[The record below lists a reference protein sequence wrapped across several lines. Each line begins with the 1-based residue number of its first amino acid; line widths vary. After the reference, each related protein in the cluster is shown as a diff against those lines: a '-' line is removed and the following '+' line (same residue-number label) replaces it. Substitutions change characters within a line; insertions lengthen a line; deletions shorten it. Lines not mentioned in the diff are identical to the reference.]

1 VTLGIDTHKDM
12 HVAVT
17 LDQLGRRLGVA
28 SFPTDDTHHQV
39 LWQWVDGFGPLTQA
53 GVEGTGSYG
62 YRLAQFLTSRGVVVF
77 EVNRPNRQA
86 RRRRGKS
93 DPVDAENA
101 ARAVLS
107 GEATATPKTRTG
119 PAGQLR
125 ALLVARRS
133 ATKSRTQ
140 AELQLRCLILELD
153 DATRAELDRRRV
165 VDLAAACAELTG
177 TDGTSLALAALARRW
192 QYLDVEVRANER
204 HIELIVRQSA
214 PRLLAQAGIGPVC
227 AAQLLAT
234 AGDNPDRLA
243 NEAAFAALCGAS
255 PVEHSSGKT
264 QRHRLNRGGDRA
276 ANSAL
281 WTIASN
287 RLIHDPRTR
296 EYAARRTATG
306 SSRKEI
312 LRLLKRYIARQ
323 VFAEILRALTP
334 PKAPAETAHPADPSP
349 DAGRR

>member
-1 VTLGIDTHKDM
+1 MAAASVITLGVDTHKDL

-17 LDQLGRRLGVA
+17 LDALGRRLGIA
-28 SFPTDDTHHQV
+28 SFPTDDAHHAD
-39 LWQWVDGFGPLTQA
+39 LWQWVAGFGQLAQA

-62 YRLAQFLTSRGVVVF
+62 YRLAQFLTGRGITVF
-77 EVNRPNRQA
+77 EVNRPDRAA

-107 GEATATPKTRTG
+107 GDATATPKTRTG

-140 AELQLRCLILELD
+140 AELQLRSLILELD
-153 DATRAELDRRRV
+153 DDQRAQLDRRRT
-165 VDLAAACAELTG
+165 DHLAAACATLTG
-177 TDGTSLALAALARRW
+177 ADGISLALASLARRW
-192 QYLDVEVRANER
+192 QFLDTEVRANTAQVEA
-204 HIELIVRQSA
+204 IVRQTA
-214 PRLLAQAGIGPVC
+214 PRLQNQPGIGPIT

-234 AGDNPDRLA
+234 AGDNPDRLSS
-243 NEAAFAALCGAS
+243 EAAFAALCGVS

-264 QRHRLNRGGDRA
+264 QRHRLNLGGDRA

-281 WTIASN
+281 WTIANN
-287 RLIHDPRTR
+287 RLMHDPRIR
-296 EYAARRTATG
+296 EYAARRTALG

-323 VFAEILRALTP
+323 VFTEIRRALTP
-334 PKAPAETAHPADPSP
+334 PKINHTRDLT
-349 DAGRR
+349 